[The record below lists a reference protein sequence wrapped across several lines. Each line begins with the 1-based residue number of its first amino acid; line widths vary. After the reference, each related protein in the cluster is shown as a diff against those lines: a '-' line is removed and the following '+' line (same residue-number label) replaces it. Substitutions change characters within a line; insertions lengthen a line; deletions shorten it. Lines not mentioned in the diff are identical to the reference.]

1 MKAFVLVMFGLLSLS
16 AQACPDFLNH
26 SYRKLHSTDS
36 VNLCSQ
42 PAKAWLLI
50 NTASH
55 CGYTPQFKGLEAI
68 HQRFGPQG
76 LVVIGF
82 ASDDFKQ
89 EDDSEAKAAEICY
102 LNYGVSFTML
112 APTAVRGD
120 DVNPTFKVLAE
131 KAEKPSWNFNKYL
144 LSADGQQV
152 QHFGSRTKPD
162 DAALIAAIEALLA
175 VGPDKN

>member
-1 MKAFVLVMFGLLSLS
+1 MKRFAAGLLGLFSLS
-16 AQACPDFLNH
+16 VQACPDFINH

-42 PAKAWLLI
+42 PAKAWLLV

-55 CGYTPQFKGLEAI
+55 CGFTPQFKGLEALY
-68 HQRFGPQG
+68 QRYKDQG

-89 EDDSEAKAAEICY
+89 EDDSEAKAADICY
-102 LNYGVSFTML
+102 LNYGVTFTML

-131 KAEKPSWNFNKYL
+131 KSDKPSWNFNKYL
-144 LSADGQQV
+144 VSADGQQV
-152 QHFGSRTKPD
+152 QQFGSRTKPD
-162 DAALIAAIEALLA
+162 DADLTAAIEQLLA
-175 VGPDKN
+175 SPGQ